1 MWVGKA
7 LSAFPLFSR
16 TRMQQVNQRTPR
28 IKLAP
33 QSTNAVIKW
42 RHPPAA
48 QLLRSSSGT
57 AELRGPCK
65 STPDPQKWVVG
76 GAGGWLL
83 VGDLIN
89 CTLVSRLECPCPCL
103 PLREFEAEEKKNIY
117 EEDQKGE
124 MRHPWTM
131 PEGSITELPVAAK
144 LTQEQPKNYPNA
156 DTPCS
161 NPNPNPSALLSV
173 S

>member
-7 LSAFPLFSR
+7 ISAFPLFSR

-76 GAGGWLL
+76 GAGGGLNKL
-83 VGDLIN
+83 YACLTIGVSMSMSAAPSESASLFRAIFKLIRPTSSTFIIEN
-89 CTLVSRLECPCPCL
+89 ENISIIHSSMPAHRKRLPFI
-103 PLREFEAEEKKNIY
+103 RTHVY
-117 EEDQKGE
+117 
-124 MRHPWTM
+124 
-131 PEGSITELPVAAK
+131 V
-144 LTQEQPKNYPNA
+144 
-156 DTPCS
+156 
-161 NPNPNPSALLSV
+161 
-173 S
+173 